1 MDKPCRILS
10 CSLSAGGGD
19 AAAVPG
25 PGDES
30 AAAAA
35 ATGAAAA
42 VDGSQAELGDATRP
56 GIYTTLRATH
66 EREEPLGPVHGFQRD
81 RAMVSESAH
90 PAAGARPWLQRW

>member
-1 MDKPCRILS
+1 MDKPCLILS
-10 CSLSAGGGD
+10 CSLSAGGGA

-42 VDGSQAELGDATRP
+42 VDGSQAEAGDATRS

-66 EREEPLGPVHGFQRD
+66 EREEPPVRGFHLD
-81 RAMVSESAH
+81 RAMVSESA
-90 PAAGARPWLQRW
+90 GSRPWLP

>member
-1 MDKPCRILS
+1 MDKPCLILS
-10 CSLSAGGGD
+10 CSLSAGGGA

-42 VDGSQAELGDATRP
+42 VDGSQAEAGDATRP
-56 GIYTTLRATH
+56 GIETTLRATH
-66 EREEPLGPVHGFQRD
+66 EREPEKPPVRGFHLD
-81 RAMVSESAH
+81 RVMVSESAG
-90 PAAGARPWLQRW
+90 AGARPWLPRR